1 MTEGE
6 QDPGLPT
13 QSIWDIPFEDLVF
26 KETIGKGSF
35 GSVFKGNYL
44 GVDVAIKKIEKAD
57 DPEYLK
63 YIDRE
68 VSMLQSIRHPFI
80 VQFSGICVHSTGLYI
95 ITEFVSGGD
104 VRKLLKVN
112 PSLSW
117 KKKVRISID
126 LAKAMLFLHS
136 KKIIHRDLKSKNILL
151 DEHGKIRLCDFG
163 FARMTESKR
172 NKHMTMCGTEGW
184 VAPEILLGMSY
195 DTSCDVFSYGVVVA
209 ELITGKKPGV
219 DLWIRTPDNCF
230 DINPDEL
237 RTKAL
242 PGCPPRFLE
251 MCIECCQYEPL
262 LRPKFEDILHM
273 LNSIENAIPEDADRL
288 QQQYIQQQHAQ
299 EQQQLQQHLTPAQYQ
314 QHQKQQHR
322 PSQPQPVAT
331 PPRNTQQI
339 AAQRT
344 ASEDGSGSTWK
355 MAAKSFKKPVQSSLS
370 TSPPP
375 PQPAKATPKNNSYQ
389 VPRHSRSLTKSFL
402 CASRLRLKK
411 AQFKVDSGPVW
422 MYEQGQP
429 QASAVNMHLIK
440 MVERA
445 TTDYYYDVQYI
456 HDLLLSFRCFT
467 TPNNLFE
474 LLIQRYAATPPLG
487 GTTSD
492 IESWN
497 KSQKVIQLRVIIFI
511 KRWIDG
517 YHKDFDEPGMEE
529 MLTNFDKVVAVDEAN
544 ANHGQASKD
553 SDIRFTALLQRKRGA
568 TPILSPSNTPHYPA
582 PWFPA
587 SMETLEI
594 ADVQAMELARQISL
608 HQSTLFTAIHPREY
622 LQYCA
627 ERGGAKGSCWVTA
640 SGTPESHTLS
650 DEVAPNLHAFA
661 RWSRALGRLVA
672 SDIVKHEAKSKRVA
686 SLEKWIDVANNCLQL
701 KNFDAVF
708 NIMDGIRH
716 PSIERLSET
725 FKGIS
730 TSSQKTLD
738 ALRTAVS
745 KDGDFKHYREALS
758 VSPPPT
764 LPYFESVLEEM
775 WFLECSSP
783 KVLNGGIVNFFH
795 YRQISRKVF
804 TYQQC
809 LPTPYLFKPVPPLQ
823 KMLNRPANELLD
835 DEQLKRKSLSRE
847 EPAYY

>member
-1 MTEGE
+1 MDGVE

-13 QSIWDIPFEDLVF
+13 QSIWDIPFEDLIF

-117 KKKVRISID
+117 RKKVRISID

-151 DEHGKIRLCDFG
+151 DEHGRIRLCDFG

-237 RTKAL
+237 RSKSL

-251 MCIECCQYEPL
+251 MCVECCQYEPL

-273 LNSIENAIPEDADRL
+273 LNSIENTIPEDADRL
-288 QQQYIQQQHAQ
+288 QQQYIQQQQTQ
-299 EQQQLQQHLTPAQYQ
+299 EQLQLQQHLTPAQYQ
-314 QHQKQQHR
+314 QHQKYQQQR
-322 PSQPQPVAT
+322 NAT
-331 PPRNTQQI
+331 PSTPPLPPNTNNNNNNNNNGPRNHLGPQRNVGTQVPSGN
-339 AAQRT
+339 
-344 ASEDGSGSTWK
+344 ASLYHDKDDGMGSTWK
-355 MAAKSFKKPVQSSLS
+355 MADKSFKAKSPGAKGHVGQSN
-370 TSPPP
+370 
-375 PQPAKATPKNNSYQ
+375 PQYHTQ
-389 VPRHSRSLTKSFL
+389 T
-402 CASRLRLKK
+402 
-411 AQFKVDSGPVW
+411 
-422 MYEQGQP
+422 
-429 QASAVNMHLIK
+429 SAVNMHLIK

-456 HDLLLSFRCFT
+456 HDLLLSYRCFT
-467 TPNNLFE
+467 TPLNLFE
-474 LLIQRYAATPPLG
+474 LLVQRYSATPAEG
-487 GTTSD
+487 ATSS
-492 IESWN
+492 ELEAWG
-497 KSQKVIQLRVIIFI
+497 KSQKIIQLRVIIFI

-517 YHKDFDEPGMEE
+517 YHKDFDESGMDE
-529 MLTNFDKVVAVDEAN
+529 MLANFDKVVSVDESG
-544 ANHGQASKD
+544 ANHGKQPGD
-553 SDIRFTALLQRKRGA
+553 SDIRFTVLLQRKRSVVPVA
-568 TPILSPSNTPHYPA
+568 SPNHQPPYPS
-582 PWFPA
+582 PWFPL
-587 SMETLEI
+587 SMEGSLELQ
-594 ADVQAMELARQISL
+594 DMQAMELARQISL
-608 HQSTLFTAIHPREY
+608 HQSILFFNIHPREY

-627 ERGGAKGSCWVTA
+627 ERGGAKGSCWV
-640 SGTPESHTLS
+640 GTGQQQQGEGEDVAVHLHT
-650 DEVAPNLHAFA
+650 FA

-672 SDIVKHEAKSKRVA
+672 GDIVKHEAKAKRVQ
-686 SLEKWIDVANNCLQL
+686 SLEKWIDVAHHCLLL

-716 PSIERLSET
+716 PSIERLAET
-725 FKGIS
+725 FKGI
-730 TSSQKTLD
+730 TTTAQKTLD
-738 ALRTAVS
+738 VLRVAVS
-745 KDGDFKHYREALS
+745 KEGDYKHYREALS

-764 LPYFESVLEEM
+764 LPHFESVLEEM

-783 KVLNGGIVNFFH
+783 KVLSGGIVNFFH
-795 YRQISRKVF
+795 YRQIARKVF

-809 LPTPYLFKPVPPLQ
+809 LPAPYLFKPVPPLQ
-823 KMLNRPANELLD
+823 KMLNRPTNELLD

>member
-1 MTEGE
+1 MAEGE

-13 QSIWDIPFEDLVF
+13 QSIWDIPFDDLVF

-35 GSVFKGNYL
+35 GSVYRGNYL

-104 VRKLLKVN
+104 VRKLLKTN
-112 PSLSW
+112 PTLSW
-117 KKKVRISID
+117 KKKLSISID

-136 KKIIHRDLKSKNILL
+136 KRIIHRDLKSKNILL
-151 DEHGKIRLCDFG
+151 DEHGRIRLCDFG

-195 DTSCDVFSYGVVVA
+195 DTSCDIFSYGVVVA

-219 DLWIRTPDNCF
+219 DLWVRTSENCF
-230 DINPDEL
+230 DIDHNEL
-237 RTKAL
+237 REKSL
-242 PGCPPRFLE
+242 PGCPPRLME

-262 LRPKFEDILHM
+262 LRPKFEDIRNM
-273 LNSIENAIPEDADRL
+273 LTSIESTISEDADRL
-288 QQQYIQQQHAQ
+288 QAQYVQQQQ
-299 EQQQLQQHLTPAQYQ
+299 VLEQQLLQQQLTPHQYQ
-314 QHQKQQHR
+314 QYQQKQQADQRQQQEKR
-322 PSQPQPVAT
+322 PQLNHTTTRQRLAEQ
-331 PPRNTQQI
+331 RNTN
-339 AAQRT
+339 A
-344 ASEDGSGSTWK
+344 STWK
-355 MAAKSFKKPVQSSLS
+355 MGDKSFKSGKPVPPVRTSQMPSS
-370 TSPPP
+370 P
-375 PQPAKATPKNNSYQ
+375 
-389 VPRHSRSLTKSFL
+389 
-402 CASRLRLKK
+402 
-411 AQFKVDSGPVW
+411 
-422 MYEQGQP
+422 
-429 QASAVNMHLIK
+429 SAVNLHLVK

-445 TTDYYYDVQYI
+445 TTEIYYDVQYI

-467 TPNNLFE
+467 SPANLFDV
-474 LLIQRYAATPPLG
+474 LVQRYTATPPDNASPSEL
-487 GTTSD
+487 
-492 IESWN
+492 ESWS
-497 KSQKVIQLRVIIFI
+497 KSQKIIQLRVIIFM

-517 YHKDFDEPGMEE
+517 YHTDFEEEGMEE
-529 MLTNFDKVVAVDEAN
+529 MLANFDKIVSADDK
-544 ANHGQASKD
+544 QQTSD
-553 SDIRFTALLQRKRGA
+553 SDIRFTVLLQRKRGA
-568 TPILSPSNTPHYPA
+568 VPAASPHNTSHYPQA
-582 PWFPA
+582 WFPA

-594 ADVQAMELARQISL
+594 TDVQALELARQISL
-608 HQSTLFTAIHPREY
+608 HQSTLFVAIHQREY

-627 ERGGAKGSCWVTA
+627 ERGGAKGSCWVPSNGAT
-640 SGTPESHTLS
+640 SEGGSSLGV
-650 DEVAPNLHAFA
+650 DGDDVAPNLHAFA

-672 SDIVKHEAKSKRVA
+672 SDIVKHESRNKRVSA
-686 SLEKWIDVANNCLQL
+686 LEKWIEVGNHCIQL

-708 NIMDGIRH
+708 NIMEGIRH

-725 FKGIS
+725 FRGLS
-730 TSSQKTLD
+730 ASSQKTLEQI
-738 ALRTAVS
+738 RQMVS
-745 KDGDFKHYREALS
+745 KDRDYRHYREALS
-758 VSPPPT
+758 LSPPPT
-764 LPYFESVLEEM
+764 IPHFESVLEEM
-775 WFLECSSP
+775 WFLESTSP

-795 YRQISRKVF
+795 YRQIARKVF

-809 LPTPYLFKPVPPLQ
+809 LPSPYLFKPVPPLQ
-823 KMLNRPANELLD
+823 KMLNRPATELLD

>member
-1 MTEGE
+1 MSAEGE

-104 VRKLLKVN
+104 VRRLLKAN

-117 KKKVRISID
+117 RKKLRISID

-151 DEHGKIRLCDFG
+151 DEHGRIRLCDFG

-237 RTKAL
+237 RSKAM

-273 LNSIENAIPEDADRL
+273 LNSIENSIPEDADKL
-288 QQQYIQQQHAQ
+288 QQQYVQQQQAQ
-299 EQQQLQQHLTPAQYQ
+299 EQLQLQQQLTPAQYQ
-314 QHQKQQHR
+314 QHQKHQQQRLQQQQQATAGAASTPVPVPAR
-322 PSQPQPVAT
+322 PGQMGNQRASHT
-331 PPRNTQQI
+331 PPGP
-339 AAQRT
+339 
-344 ASEDGSGSTWK
+344 GSGSTWK
-355 MAAKSFKKPVQSSLS
+355 MAAKSFKAKP
-370 TSPPP
+370 P
-375 PQPAKATPKNNSYQ
+375 TPKGSQ
-389 VPRHSRSLTKSFL
+389 
-402 CASRLRLKK
+402 
-411 AQFKVDSGPVW
+411 Q
-422 MYEQGQP
+422 

-456 HDLLLSFRCFT
+456 HDLLLSYRCFT
-467 TPNNLFE
+467 TPLNLFE
-474 LLIQRYAATPPLG
+474 LVVHRYTASPPEGASPGELEAWG
-487 GTTSD
+487 
-492 IESWN
+492 
-497 KSQKVIQLRVIIFI
+497 KSQKIIQLRVIIFV

-517 YHKDFDEPGMEE
+517 YHKDFDEPGMDE
-529 MLTNFDKVVAVDEAN
+529 MLTNFDKVAAVEEAN
-544 ANHGQASKD
+544 YQQNAKQAD
-553 SDIRFTALLQRKRGA
+553 SDIRFTVLLQRKRSA
-568 TPILSPSNTPHYPA
+568 IPMASPSSTPQYPQS
-582 PWFPA
+582 WFPA
-587 SMETLEI
+587 SMESLEI
-594 ADVQAMELARQISL
+594 ADVQALELARQISL
-608 HQSTLFTAIHPREY
+608 HQSILFNSIHPREY

-627 ERGGAKGSCWVTA
+627 ERGGAKGSCWM
-640 SGTPESHTLS
+640 SS
-650 DEVAPNLHAFA
+650 DGSTTNSTEEVAHNLHAFA

-672 SDIVKHEAKSKRVA
+672 SDIVKHETKSRRVA
-686 SLEKWIDVANNCLQL
+686 SVEKWIEVASNCLQL

-708 NIMDGIRH
+708 NIMEGVRH

-725 FKGIS
+725 FKGVS
-730 TSSQKTLD
+730 YSAQKTLD
-738 ALRTAVS
+738 SLRALVS
-745 KDGDFKHYREALS
+745 KEGDFKHYREALS

-764 LPYFESVLEEM
+764 IPHFDSVLEEM

-783 KVLNGGIVNFFH
+783 KVLSGGIVNFFH
-795 YRQISRKVF
+795 YRQIARKVF
-804 TYQQC
+804 TYEQC
-809 LPTPYLFKPVPPLQ
+809 LPGPYLFKPVPPLQ
-823 KMLNRPANELLD
+823 KMLNRPTNELLD

>member
-1 MTEGE
+1 MTDPE

-13 QSIWDIPFEDLVF
+13 QSIWDIPFEDLAF

-104 VRKLLKVN
+104 VRKLLKAN
-112 PSLSW
+112 PSLQW
-117 KKKVRISID
+117 KKKIRISID

-151 DEHGKIRLCDFG
+151 DEHGRIRLCDFG

-219 DLWIRTPDNCF
+219 DLWIRSPDNCF

-237 RTKAL
+237 RAKAL
-242 PGCPPRFLE
+242 PGCPPRFME

-262 LRPKFEDILHM
+262 LRPKFDDILNM
-273 LNSIENAIPEDADRL
+273 LSTIENTISEDADKLQQIHVQQQQQQEQQLL
-288 QQQYIQQQHAQ
+288 QQQLFPH
-299 EQQQLQQHLTPAQYQ
+299 QYQ
-314 QHQKQQHR
+314 QHQQKQQQNQQR
-322 PSQPQPVAT
+322 PQLNHT
-331 PPRNTQQI
+331 NTRQSM
-339 AAQRT
+339 APGQRT
-344 ASEDGSGSTWK
+344 VSTQLSNASTWK
-355 MAAKSFKKPVQSSLS
+355 MGDKSFKGRPLTVPPSSLQPL
-370 TSPPP
+370 PP
-375 PQPAKATPKNNSYQ
+375 
-389 VPRHSRSLTKSFL
+389 
-402 CASRLRLKK
+402 
-411 AQFKVDSGPVW
+411 
-422 MYEQGQP
+422 
-429 QASAVNMHLIK
+429 SAINLHLSK

-467 TPNNLFE
+467 YPTNMFD
-474 LLIQRYAATPPLG
+474 LLMQRYTATPPKG
-487 GTTSD
+487 APPSE
-492 IESWN
+492 IEAWS
-497 KSQKVIQLRVIIFI
+497 KSQKIIQLRVIIFL

-517 YHKDFDEPGMEE
+517 YHADFDEDGMEE
-529 MLTNFDKVVAVDEAN
+529 MLANFDKIVTPEN
-544 ANHGQASKD
+544 TKQQQNGE

-568 TPILSPSNTPHYPA
+568 TSVLSPNSTPQYPQ

-587 SMETLEI
+587 SMETIEI
-594 ADVQAMELARQISL
+594 TDVQALELARQISL
-608 HQSTLFTAIHPREY
+608 HQSTLFAAIHPREY

-627 ERGGAKGSCWVTA
+627 ERGGAKGSCWVSANGATIEG
-640 SGTPESHTLS
+640 SGSGIA
-650 DEVAPNLHAFA
+650 DDVATNLHAFA

-672 SDIVKHEAKSKRVA
+672 NDIVKHESRNKRVA
-686 SLEKWIDVANNCLQL
+686 SLEKWIDVAHHCSQL

-708 NIMDGIRH
+708 NIMDGVRH

-725 FKGIS
+725 FRAVS
-730 TSSQKTLD
+730 ASSQKILD
-738 ALRTAVS
+738 SLRLVVS

-758 VSPPPT
+758 LSAPPT
-764 LPYFESVLEEM
+764 LPHFESVLEEM

-783 KVLNGGIVNFFH
+783 KVLSGGIVNFFH
-795 YRQISRKVF
+795 YRQIARKVF

-823 KMLNRPANELLD
+823 KMLNRPANELMD

-847 EPAYY
+847 EPVYY

>member
-1 MTEGE
+1 MEGE

-237 RTKAL
+237 RTKSL

-273 LNSIENAIPEDADRL
+273 LSSIENTIPEDADKL

-299 EQQQLQQHLTPAQYQ
+299 EQQQLQQHLSPAQYQ

-322 PSQPQPVAT
+322 PSQPQQPVAT
-331 PPRNTQQI
+331 TGQRNTQQI
-339 AAQRT
+339 AAQR
-344 ASEDGSGSTWK
+344 APAEDAGSGSTWK
-355 MAAKSFKKPVQSSLS
+355 MAAKSFKKPLQASL
-370 TSPPP
+370 PPAS
-375 PQPAKATPKNNSYQ
+375 PQPVKAAPKNNSY
-389 VPRHSRSLTKSFL
+389 
-402 CASRLRLKK
+402 
-411 AQFKVDSGPVW
+411 
-422 MYEQGQP
+422 QGQP

-474 LLIQRYAATPPLG
+474 LLIQRYAATPPAG
-487 GTTSD
+487 ASTTD
-492 IESWN
+492 LESWN

-529 MLTNFDKVVAVDEAN
+529 MLTNFDKVVTADEAS
-544 ANHGQASKD
+544 ANHAQTSKD

-568 TPILSPSNTPHYPA
+568 VPILSPSNTPHYPA

-594 ADVQAMELARQISL
+594 ADVQSMELARQISL
-608 HQSTLFTAIHPREY
+608 HQSTLFTVIHPREY

-627 ERGGAKGSCWVTA
+627 ERGGAKGSCWVT
-640 SGTPESHTLS
+640 SGTTDSHALAE
-650 DEVAPNLHAFA
+650 EVAPNLHAFA

-672 SDIVKHEAKSKRVA
+672 SDIVKHETKNKRVA

-730 TSSQKTLD
+730 SSSQKTLD

-745 KDGDFKHYREALS
+745 KDGDVKHYREALS

-835 DEQLKRKSLSRE
+835 DEQLKRKSHSRE

>member
-1 MTEGE
+1 MADGE

-35 GSVFKGNYL
+35 GSVYKGNYL

-68 VSMLQSIRHPFI
+68 VSMLQSIRHPCI

-104 VRKLLKVN
+104 VRKLLKAN

-117 KKKVRISID
+117 KKKVRISSD

-230 DINPDEL
+230 DISPDEL
-237 RTKAL
+237 RAKSL

-262 LRPKFEDILHM
+262 LRPKFEDILNM
-273 LNSIENAIPEDADRL
+273 LNSIENTIPEDADRL
-288 QQQYIQQQHAQ
+288 QSQYVQQQQALEQ
-299 EQQQLQQHLTPAQYQ
+299 QLLQQQLGGIPFPSSSQQTQQGYPHQYQ
-314 QHQKQQHR
+314 QQQQPEKKQ
-322 PSQPQPVAT
+322 A
-331 PPRNTQQI
+331 I
-339 AAQRT
+339 QRT
-344 ASEDGSGSTWK
+344 VTTRQQLGGQRTVSTQVPSGGSTWK
-355 MAAKSFKKPVQSSLS
+355 MGDTKSFKQS
-370 TSPPP
+370 
-375 PQPAKATPKNNSYQ
+375 ATPKPSA
-389 VPRHSRSLTKSFL
+389 RLTMTL
-402 CASRLRLKK
+402 PNA
-411 AQFKVDSGPVW
+411 AA
-422 MYEQGQP
+422 P
-429 QASAVNMHLIK
+429 QQSMSAVNLHLIK

-445 TTDYYYDVQYI
+445 TTDIYYDVQYI
-456 HDLLLSFRCFT
+456 HDLLLSYRCFT
-467 TPNNLFE
+467 SPTNLFD
-474 LLIQRYAATPPLG
+474 LLVQRYAATPPEG
-487 GTTSD
+487 ASPG
-492 IESWN
+492 EVEAWA
-497 KSQKVIQLRVIIFI
+497 KSQKIIQLRVIIFL

-517 YHKDFDEPGMEE
+517 YHTDFDEEGMEE
-529 MLTNFDKVVAVDEAN
+529 MLANFDKIVAHDEKQN
-544 ANHGQASKD
+544 SNGNGNSNNGV
-553 SDIRFTALLQRKRGA
+553 SDADTRFTSLLQRKRNTVPVA
-568 TPILSPSNTPHYPA
+568 SPVNTPQYPQ

-587 SMETLEI
+587 SMEALEI
-594 ADVQAMELARQISL
+594 ADVQALELARQISL
-608 HQSTLFTAIHPREY
+608 HQSTLFVAIHPREY

-640 SGTPESHTLS
+640 SGATVEGGSSVLG
-650 DEVAPNLHAFA
+650 EEIAPNLHAFA

-672 SDIVKHEAKSKRVA
+672 SDIVKHESKAKRVA
-686 SLEKWIDVANNCLQL
+686 SVEKWTEVANHCLQL

-725 FKGIS
+725 FKGLS
-730 TSSQKTLD
+730 ASAVKTLEV
-738 ALRTAVS
+738 LRVVVS

-764 LPYFESVLEEM
+764 LPHFESVLEEM

-795 YRQISRKVF
+795 YRQIARKVF

-809 LPTPYLFKPVPPLQ
+809 LPSPYLFKPVPPLQ

-847 EPAYY
+847 EPNYY

>member
-1 MTEGE
+1 MEE

-80 VQFSGICVHSTGLYI
+80 VQFSGICVHSSGLFI

-104 VRKLLKVN
+104 VRKMLKAN
-112 PSLSW
+112 PSLPWRS
-117 KKKVRISID
+117 KLRISID

-195 DTSCDVFSYGVVVA
+195 DTSCDVFSYGVVIA

-237 RTKAL
+237 RAKAI
-242 PGCPPRFLE
+242 PGCPARFLE

-273 LNSIENAIPEDADRL
+273 LNSIENSIADDADILQQAYMQKQQEKDQQQEKIL
-288 QQQYIQQQHAQ
+288 QQQLAAVKLGVQQRAANNAAAAAAAGTGRKGTAAPHAQ
-299 EQQQLQQHLTPAQYQ
+299 S
-314 QHQKQQHR
+314 
-322 PSQPQPVAT
+322 PSE
-331 PPRNTQQI
+331 
-339 AAQRT
+339 
-344 ASEDGSGSTWK
+344 SGMGSTWK
-355 MAAKSFKKPVQSSLS
+355 IGAKSFKTPTNNNAKPATQHNNNANN
-370 TSPPP
+370 TNNN
-375 PQPAKATPKNNSYQ
+375 AK
-389 VPRHSRSLTKSFL
+389 HI
-402 CASRLRLKK
+402 
-411 AQFKVDSGPVW
+411 
-422 MYEQGQP
+422 P

-456 HDLLLSFRCFT
+456 HDLLLSYRCFT
-467 TPNNLFE
+467 SPTNLFE
-474 LLIQRYAATPPLG
+474 LLVKRYAAIPSEGATPHELETWG
-487 GTTSD
+487 
-492 IESWN
+492 
-497 KSQKVIQLRVIIFI
+497 KSQKVIQLRVIIFL

-517 YHKDFDEPGMEE
+517 YHKDFDVPGMEDI
-529 MLTNFDKVVAVDEAN
+529 LASFDKIVAADESHTQN
-544 ANHGQASKD
+544 KENDNK
-553 SDIRFTALLQRKRGA
+553 FTILLQRKRSA
-568 TPILSPSNTPHYPA
+568 VPMASPSNTPQYPQ

-587 SMETLEI
+587 SMESLEI
-594 ADVQAMELARQISL
+594 ADMQAQELARQISL
-608 HQSTLFTAIHPREY
+608 HQSSLYSSIHPREY

-627 ERGGAKGSCWVTA
+627 ERGGAKGSCWVGVEGEDVQ
-640 SGTPESHTLS
+640 SE
-650 DEVAPNLHAFA
+650 DIAPNLHAFA

-672 SDIVKHEAKSKRVA
+672 SDIVKHESKPKRVA
-686 SLEKWIDVANNCLQL
+686 TLEKWIEIANHCLQL

-708 NIMDGIRH
+708 NIMEGVKH

-725 FKGIS
+725 FKGLN
-730 TSSQKTLD
+730 THVQKTLEV
-738 ALRTAVS
+738 LRQAVS
-745 KDGDFKHYREALS
+745 KEGDYKHYREALS
-758 VSPPPT
+758 VAPPPT
-764 LPYFESVLEEM
+764 IPHFDSVLEEM

-783 KVLNGGIVNFFH
+783 KVLSGGIVNFFH
-795 YRQISRKVF
+795 YRQIARKVF
-804 TYQQC
+804 TYQAC
-809 LPTPYLFKPVPPLQ
+809 LPSPYLFKPVPPLQ
-823 KMLNRPANELLD
+823 KMLNRPANELYD
-835 DEQLKRKSLSRE
+835 DEQLKRKSHSRE